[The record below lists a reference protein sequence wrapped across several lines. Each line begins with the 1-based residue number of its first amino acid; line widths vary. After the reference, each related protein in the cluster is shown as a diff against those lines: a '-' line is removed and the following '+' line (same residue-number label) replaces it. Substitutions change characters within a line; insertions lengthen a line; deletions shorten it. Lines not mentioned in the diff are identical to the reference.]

1 MTNGI
6 YKSIEHRATVN
17 SENESPALFKTITVE
32 EYVDGFLASKI
43 KGKSYLD
50 VVKIKH

>member
-1 MTNGI
+1 MGGHLAPARSLVTP
-6 YKSIEHRATVN
+6 
-17 SENESPALFKTITVE
+17 ESPALYKTITVE